1 MSAMMNGKPLWC
13 RPAPT
18 KSGAIWSP
26 EDTDEELVAISEL
39 PLLIERAIRAGLVQR
54 PTAAEVIPPWRK
66 NAIQKTCKKCGTAF
80 WQAKS
85 QKLVKCATCRIQ
97 PKNCTVCGKQFQ
109 PQQKKYLTCSEA
121 CAHVKRQEGVQR
133 HAAEQWAKRPKLECP
148 VCHNLFPLRFSG
160 GRAAKTCGKVCGTEF
175 FKRNAAAKREQR
187 AANQT
192 R

>member
-1 MSAMMNGKPLWC
+1 MSALMNGKPMWC

-18 KSGAIWSP
+18 KTGSIWSP
-26 EDTDEELVAISEL
+26 EDPDEEVVAISEL
-39 PLLIERAIRAGLVQR
+39 PALIERAIRAGLVQR

-66 NAIQKTCKKCGTAF
+66 NAIQQNCKKCGSAF

-85 QKLVKCATCRIQ
+85 QKAVTCAQCRIA
-97 PKNCTVCGKQFQ
+97 PKNCTVCGTKFQ
-109 PQQKKYLTCSEA
+109 PAQKKYLTCSEA

-148 VCHNLFPLRFSG
+148 VCHQLFPLRFSG
-160 GRAAKTCGKVCGTEF
+160 GKAAKTCGKICGTEF
-175 FKRNAAAKREQR
+175 FKRNAAIKRQQR
-187 AANQT
+187 EANK